1 MLKPVLLLLLLFLFL
16 QLILGL
22 AVFRPAFLIPGNS
35 TNNSDSNIEQK
46 TAFSKKFYRLE
57 YSLLNQQINYSVT
70 DSIFSL
76 ESDFEKNYLLAL
88 DKKRKTKYS
97 DSFNQ
102 LYTYLSKLPKH
113 YQYYDELVFTA
124 KASGNLEKIEDFI
137 SKTKSDK
144 NNYFDYLSA
153 LIDYHFNNYSD
164 AIKILDGKDD
174 FNMLYLLS
182 FAYRGLADY
191 QKSLDAL
198 QKCKLK
204 IDNFDSNMPK
214 VLVAEG
220 SIYLLSGDYQN
231 ANKTYQK
238 AFQLSEKSDNQKEK
252 AKVLIN
258 LAIIDDQ
265 NGKTD
270 GSRNK
275 LQLALD
281 ISRLI
286 ESQDIEATVLSELG
300 VSYTYTNEII
310 DARDNYEKSF
320 ALNKILNNKERLS
333 NLSANIAAVYAQQAN
348 YTLALKFYSDGLSY
362 AGENTFSKILNLRG
376 LGDVNANV
384 SNYSKALNYYAQA
397 KELAKQI
404 KNINSEAD
412 LDISIGTLYYNIS
425 KPYKALEIFLDAKKN
440 LGQNA
445 DLYINQDLDFKTG
458 LAYSAVGSI
467 DKGNEYLKEG
477 LNIAQSVGDMYN
489 NLLIST
495 ELAYN
500 YYAQKKYQNAEKDL
514 LLLAKKSEQAGIIQL
529 QSLQYLYLGKINFDQ
544 NNRTKA
550 ILFFDHAIKLAQS
563 IKDFNTL
570 LSAKFLSG
578 KCYELAGNPQ
588 EAESK
593 YISAIDMTDKI
604 SESLIDN
611 SEIQIAHFAG
621 LNEPYIALSELYLK
635 QGRNE
640 EAFSIVE
647 RSRSRNTFQNLNNLL
662 LGSKIPDENLLMQYY
677 DLEWKINSGLFPDDK
692 LEKLK
697 NEYKLLTN
705 KYLITDVDKEKLF
718 SLKEIQKSIG
728 EKENLIT
735 IFLGD
740 SSLFVFYISARD
752 FKVNKID
759 ITRIQIQKMMS
770 SITSMYSGKVGIGDI
785 YLNQDLFSFDAK
797 ASNEFY
803 NLILKNVMSS
813 ISPNEKVIFSLP
825 AEMSFIP
832 LEFLVTDF
840 ENEDSPFYYNNKK
853 FLIEKYPVSYT
864 PSVSIYLLQK
874 KTKKSQNKNMLLVG
888 DPLIDNKDFA
898 ASYRGGLLEDNSFK
912 ARNIVLYP
920 LKYSQQEIEK
930 ISELFSNTS
939 VLLSEDATEQKFKD
953 NAANS
958 NVIHLST
965 HSFLYKDQPLIIFS
979 QSKNNREDG
988 YLEGDEII
996 NLKLNSDLVVLSSCK
1011 SGIGS
1016 VDKAEGVIGMQ
1027 KSFFEAGAK
1036 SVVVSLWDV
1045 NDKYTSL
1052 FMQSFYKY
1060 LSDGYDKSE
1069 ALRQAKIFFKKN
1081 YSANPYYWAAF
1092 VLSGNLSPIEISKE
1106 NHISAISIILF
1117 FTLIIILFTIY
1128 LRKKR
1133 T

>member
-1 MLKPVLLLLLLFLFL
+1 MIMLKPVLLFLLL

-22 AVFRPAFLIPGNS
+22 VIFHPAFLISETSSDNS
-35 TNNSDSNIEQK
+35 VSGIELK
-46 TAFSKKFYRLE
+46 KDFSKKFYRLE
-57 YSLLNQQINYSVT
+57 YSLLNKQINYPVT

-76 ESDFEKNYLLAL
+76 DNDFEKDYLLAL
-88 DKKRKTKYS
+88 DKKRKAKYS

-102 LYTYLSKLPKH
+102 LYAYLPNFPMH
-113 YQYYDELVFTA
+113 YQYYDELIFTA
-124 KASGNLEKIEDFI
+124 KASGNVEKIENFI
-137 SKTKSDK
+137 AKTKPNK
-144 NNYFDYLSA
+144 NSCYHYLSA
-153 LIDYHFNNYSD
+153 LINYHSNKYSD
-164 AIKILDGKDD
+164 AIKVLDGKDN

-182 FAYRGLADY
+182 FAYRGLGDY
-191 QKSLDAL
+191 QKSLDVL
-198 QKCKLK
+198 QKCELK
-204 IDNFDSNMPK
+204 IGKDDSNLPK

-220 SIYLLSGDYQN
+220 SIYLLSGDYPN
-231 ANKTYQK
+231 ANRIYQE
-238 AFQLSEKSDNQKEK
+238 ALQLSEKSGNQKEK

-270 GSRNK
+270 ESRKK
-275 LQLALD
+275 LQSALD

-300 VSYTYTNEII
+300 VSYTYTNEKIN
-310 DARDNYEKSF
+310 ARDNYEKSF
-320 ALNKILNNKERLS
+320 DLNKVLNNKERLS

-348 YTLALKFYSDGLSY
+348 YNLALKFYSDGLSY
-362 AGENTFSKILNLRG
+362 AGENIFSKILNLRG

-384 SNYSKALNYYAQA
+384 SNYSDALNYYAQA

-412 LDISIGTLYYNIS
+412 IDISIGTLYYNIS

-445 DLYINQDLDFKTG
+445 DLQVNQDLDFKTG
-458 LAYSAVGSI
+458 LAYSAVDSM
-467 DKGNEYLKEG
+467 DKGNEYLNEG
-477 LNIAQSVGDMYN
+477 MNIAQSVGDIYN
-489 NLLIST
+489 KLLIST

-500 YYAQKKYQNAEKDL
+500 SYVHKKYQNAEKDL

-544 NNRTKA
+544 NNRIKA
-550 ILFFDHAIKLAQS
+550 ISFFEHAIKLAQS

-570 LSAKFLSG
+570 LSAEFLSG
-578 KCYELAGNPQ
+578 KCYESAGNLQ

-593 YISAIDMTDKI
+593 YISAINMTDKI

-621 LNEPYIALSELYLK
+621 LNEPYIALAELYLK
-635 QGRNE
+635 QERDE
-640 EAFSIVE
+640 EAFSVVE
-647 RSRSRNTFQNLNNLL
+647 KSRSRNTFQNLNNLL
-662 LGSKIPDENLLMQYY
+662 ISSKIHDEKLLRQYY
-677 DLEWKINSGLFPDDK
+677 DLGWKINSGLFSDDR

-705 KYLITDVDKEKLF
+705 RYFITDVDKGKLF
-718 SLKEIQKSIG
+718 SLKEIQKGIG

-735 IFLGD
+735 IFFGD
-740 SSLFVFYISARD
+740 SSLFVFYISAKE

-770 SITSMYSGKVGIGDI
+770 SITSMYSGIAGIDNI
-785 YLNQDLFSFDAK
+785 YLNQDLFSFNAK

-813 ISPNEKVIFSLP
+813 IPPNEKVIFSLP

-864 PSVSIYLLQK
+864 PSVSIYMLQK
-874 KTKKSQNKNMLLVG
+874 KAKKSQNKNMLLVG

-912 ARNIVLYP
+912 ANGIVLYP
-920 LKYSQQEIEK
+920 LKYSQQEVKK

-953 NAANS
+953 NAINS

-988 YLEGDEII
+988 YLEGSEII
-996 NLKLNSDLVVLSSCK
+996 SLKLNSDLIVLSSCK

-1052 FMQSFYKY
+1052 FMQSFYKF

-1092 VLSGNLSPIEISKE
+1092 VLSGNISPIEISKE
-1106 NHISAISIILF
+1106 NHISTISIILF
-1117 FTLIIILFTIY
+1117 FTLIAVLFTVY
-1128 LRKKR
+1128 LRKKYA
-1133 T
+1133 